1 MKLNNRF
8 IFGILSLLLAAVIAF
23 VALPTIAR
31 QTNGKEEIVRITQP
45 VLKGE
50 QISSENAEVVEVGG
64 YNLPSNIAHQLSD
77 VNGLYATADLAVGDY
92 ILTSKISS
100 VPVSSDVALNSIPS
114 GKVAISLTVKTLA
127 SGLSDKLQPGDI
139 IRIYHFL
146 DTAAEV
152 PELRFVK
159 VLSVTDSD
167 GINVDNAKEPTE
179 DEEKQ
184 QSATITVLASPEQ
197 AKIITGLENDGVAHV
212 ALISR
217 NNDKLADELLAEQ
230 DKTLQEIYFPETLI
244 EEEAADEHS
253 PTVTELALSILNRIF
268 QDIDRDCRQC
278 EFEALSLEEQ
288 LAELKRAE
296 ESRQAWRQYIASLK
310 EMINPSAAQE

>member
-8 IFGILSLLLAAVIAF
+8 IFGILSLVLAAVIAF

-31 QTNGKEEIVRITQP
+31 QTNGKTEIVRITQP

-50 QISSENAEVVEVGG
+50 TITSDNAEVVEVGG
-64 YNLPSNIAHQLSD
+64 YNLPSNVAHSMED
-77 VNGLYATADLAVGDY
+77 VEGLYVTADLAAGDY
-92 ILTSKISS
+92 ILTSKVST
-100 VPVSSDVALNSIPS
+100 VPVSSDVALNDIPS

-146 DTAAEV
+146 ETAEEV

-167 GINVDNAKEPTE
+167 GINVDNTKEPTE
-179 DEEKQ
+179 DEEPQ

-197 AKIITGLENDGVAHV
+197 ARIITEMENDGVAHV

-217 NNDKLADELLAEQ
+217 NNDQLAEELLAEQ
-230 DKTLQEIYFPETLI
+230 DKTLQEIYFPETLV
-244 EEEAADEHS
+244 EENAESQDGGDAAEGAADGES
-253 PTVTELALSILNRIF
+253 TGEAGSDGAEGGTETTPADSIPE
-268 QDIDRDCRQC
+268 DG
-278 EFEALSLEEQ
+278 E
-288 LAELKRAE
+288 
-296 ESRQAWRQYIASLK
+296 
-310 EMINPSAAQE
+310 

>member
-244 EEEAADEHS
+244 EEEAADS
-253 PTVTELALSILNRIF
+253 
-268 QDIDRDCRQC
+268 
-278 EFEALSLEEQ
+278 
-288 LAELKRAE
+288 
-296 ESRQAWRQYIASLK
+296 
-310 EMINPSAAQE
+310 

>member
-8 IFGILSLLLAAVIAF
+8 IFGILSLVLAAVIAF

-31 QTNGKEEIVRITQP
+31 QTNGKTEIVRITQP

-50 QISSENAEVVEVGG
+50 KITSDNAEVVEVGG
-64 YNLPSNIAHQLSD
+64 YNLPSNVAHSMED
-77 VNGLYATADLAVGDY
+77 VEGLYVTADLAAGDY
-92 ILTSKISS
+92 ILTSKVST
-100 VPVSSDVALNSIPS
+100 VPVSSDVALNDIPS

-127 SGLSDKLQPGDI
+127 SGLSDKLQPNDI

-146 DTAAEV
+146 ETAEEV

-167 GINVDNAKEPTE
+167 GINVDNTKEPTE
-179 DEEKQ
+179 DEEPQ

-197 AKIITGLENDGVAHV
+197 ARIITEMENDGVAHV

-217 NNDKLADELLAEQ
+217 NNDQLAEELLAEQ
-230 DKTLQEIYFPETLI
+230 DKTLQEIYFPETLV
-244 EEEAADEHS
+244 EENAESQDGGEAAEGAADGEA
-253 PTVTELALSILNRIF
+253 TGEAGTENTEGGTETAPADDG
-268 QDIDRDCRQC
+268 QD
-278 EFEALSLEEQ
+278 
-288 LAELKRAE
+288 
-296 ESRQAWRQYIASLK
+296 
-310 EMINPSAAQE
+310 AA

>member
-8 IFGILSLLLAAVIAF
+8 IFGILSLVLAAVIAF

-31 QTNGKEEIVRITQP
+31 QTNGKTEIVRITQP

-50 QISSENAEVVEVGG
+50 KITSDNAEVVEVGG
-64 YNLPSNIAHQLSD
+64 YNLPSNVAHSMED
-77 VNGLYATADLAVGDY
+77 VEGLYVTAELAAGDY
-92 ILTSKISS
+92 ILTSKVST
-100 VPVSSDVALNSIPS
+100 VPVSSDVALNDIPS

-127 SGLSDKLQPGDI
+127 SGLSDKLQPNDI

-146 DTAAEV
+146 ETAEEV

-167 GINVDNAKEPTE
+167 GINVDNTKEPTE
-179 DEEKQ
+179 DEEPQ

-197 AKIITGLENDGVAHV
+197 ARIITEMENDGVAHV

-217 NNDKLADELLAEQ
+217 NNDQLAEELLAEQ
-230 DKTLQEIYFPETLI
+230 DKTLQEIYFPETLV
-244 EEEAADEHS
+244 EENTEGQDGGEAAEGAADGEATGEVGS
-253 PTVTELALSILNRIF
+253 ENTEGGAETAPADDG
-268 QDIDRDCRQC
+268 QD
-278 EFEALSLEEQ
+278 
-288 LAELKRAE
+288 
-296 ESRQAWRQYIASLK
+296 
-310 EMINPSAAQE
+310 AA

>member
-127 SGLSDKLQPGDI
+127 SGLSDKLQPGD
-139 IRIYHFL
+139 HFL

-244 EEEAADEHS
+244 EEEAADAENS
-253 PTVTELALSILNRIF
+253 DAESEPQETET
-268 QDIDRDCRQC
+268 
-278 EFEALSLEEQ
+278 
-288 LAELKRAE
+288 AESAQSTNE
-296 ESRQAWRQYIASLK
+296 TA
-310 EMINPSAAQE
+310 PSAE

>member
-8 IFGILSLLLAAVIAF
+8 IFGILSLVLAAVIAF

-31 QTNGKEEIVRITQP
+31 QTNGKTEIVRITQP

-50 QISSENAEVVEVGG
+50 KITSDNAEVVEVGG
-64 YNLPSNIAHQLSD
+64 YNLPSNVAHSMED
-77 VNGLYATADLAVGDY
+77 VEGLYVTAELAAGDY
-92 ILTSKISS
+92 ILTSKVST
-100 VPVSSDVALNSIPS
+100 VPVSSDVALNDIPS

-146 DTAAEV
+146 ETAEEV

-167 GINVDNAKEPTE
+167 GINVDNTKEPTE
-179 DEEKQ
+179 DEEPQ

-197 AKIITGLENDGVAHV
+197 ARIITEMENDGVAHV

-217 NNDKLADELLAEQ
+217 NNDQLAEELLAEQ
-230 DKTLQEIYFPETLI
+230 DKTLQEIYFPETLV
-244 EEEAADEHS
+244 EENAESQDGGETAEGAADSES
-253 PTVTELALSILNRIF
+253 TGEAGTENMEGGVETTPADSIPE
-268 QDIDRDCRQC
+268 DG
-278 EFEALSLEEQ
+278 E
-288 LAELKRAE
+288 
-296 ESRQAWRQYIASLK
+296 
-310 EMINPSAAQE
+310 

>member
-8 IFGILSLLLAAVIAF
+8 IFGILSLVLAAVIAF

-31 QTNGKEEIVRITQP
+31 QTNGKTEIVRITQP

-50 QISSENAEVVEVGG
+50 KITSDNAEVVEVGG
-64 YNLPSNIAHQLSD
+64 YNLPSNVAHSMDD
-77 VNGLYATADLAVGDY
+77 VEGLYVTADLAEGDY
-92 ILTSKISS
+92 ILTSKVST
-100 VPVSSDVALNSIPS
+100 VPVSSDVALNDIPS

-146 DTAAEV
+146 ETAEEV

-167 GINVDNAKEPTE
+167 GINVDNTKEPTE
-179 DEEKQ
+179 DEEPQ

-197 AKIITGLENDGVAHV
+197 ARIITEMENDGVAHV

-217 NNDKLADELLAEQ
+217 NNDQLAEELLAEQ
-230 DKTLQEIYFPETLI
+230 DKTLQEIYFPETLV
-244 EEEAADEHS
+244 EENTEGQDGGEAAEGAADGES
-253 PTVTELALSILNRIF
+253 TGEAGSDGAEGGVETTPADSIPE
-268 QDIDRDCRQC
+268 DG
-278 EFEALSLEEQ
+278 E
-288 LAELKRAE
+288 
-296 ESRQAWRQYIASLK
+296 
-310 EMINPSAAQE
+310 